1 MISNVKSSLNENTA
15 NIQLKNIETNIKE
28 NILFVEFDY
37 EKFHPE
43 KQLFSQIENKK
54 AVLTFKKVEGSNQFY
69 LEHPA
74 TPEMILW
81 SNSVI
86 DILKVQDPDLNVDKI
101 DLIGLTDPD
110 LYWKFFDDLTSTL
123 GKYHRTNVV
132 EILFKD
138 PSSKDD
144 DEDDGSYKLIS
155 ASYRGNQLHMSD
167 DFKDKLKEGYR
178 LYRFNWDCTD
188 STNSTSDKFRLSI
201 KVTYDENGKSNFSFI
216 SKGFYKNKEGKFS
229 KTINAIPNNLDSEFN
244 KLVFSQG
251 ISLLESL
258 KTQPLKLDFIKNNGE
273 YVQGLTGS
281 DG

>member
-1 MISNVKSSLNENTA
+1 
-15 NIQLKNIETNIKE
+15 
-28 NILFVEFDY
+28 
-37 EKFHPE
+37 
-43 KQLFSQIENKK
+43 
-54 AVLTFKKVEGSNQFY
+54 
-69 LEHPA
+69 
-74 TPEMILW
+74 
-81 SNSVI
+81 
-86 DILKVQDPDLNVDKI
+86 
-101 DLIGLTDPD
+101 
-110 LYWKFFDDLTSTL
+110 
-123 GKYHRTNVV
+123 
-132 EILFKD
+132 
-138 PSSKDD
+138 
-144 DEDDGSYKLIS
+144 
-155 ASYRGNQLHMSD
+155 MSD